1 MPTHLR
7 LAFIGLVDEDLG
19 HPLDGDGEG
28 DDGVVQRA
36 RRDLL
41 RGTPLFATGVVVV
54 VPHVRPS
61 GAECAEY
68 GITGFAEKK
77 FLQGGGSSLKV
88 HTKVRSQ
95 RAKTL

>member
-36 RRDLL
+36 RGGLF
-41 RGTPLFATGVVVV
+41 RG
-54 VPHVRPS
+54 
-61 GAECAEY
+61 GALAGTTFNCD
-68 GITGFAEKK
+68 GINN
-77 FLQGGGSSLKV
+77 
-88 HTKVRSQ
+88 
-95 RAKTL
+95 